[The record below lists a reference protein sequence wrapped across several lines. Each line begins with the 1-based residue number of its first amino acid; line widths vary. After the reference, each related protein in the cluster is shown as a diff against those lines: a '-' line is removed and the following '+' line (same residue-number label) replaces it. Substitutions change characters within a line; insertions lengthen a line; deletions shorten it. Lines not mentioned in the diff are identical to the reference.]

1 MTDPSVIE
9 EELRGNGIS
18 VESVDVD
25 DGVDETGGVD
35 LTYMTAFPAAHVNR
49 REVGQALTAFIDL
62 AREGAWSPEPVRA
75 TSIRIDDDVQGRWRV
90 EAGWFEDY
98 LSYNLSDEDFS
109 ELVLD
114 TLEEEPSMFAGG
126 DR

>member
-1 MTDPSVIE
+1 MSDPSVIE

-18 VESVDVD
+18 VEEVLV
-25 DGVDETGGVD
+25 GDEGDSGVD
-35 LTYMTAFPAAHVNR
+35 LTYMTAFPAARVNH

-62 AREGAWSPEPVRA
+62 AQADEWDPEPVHA
-75 TSIRIDDDVQGRWRV
+75 TSIRTDNDVQGRWRA
-90 EAGWFEDY
+90 EAEWFEDY
-98 LSYNLSDEDFS
+98 LSYDLSDEDFS

-114 TLEEEPSMFAGG
+114 TLEEEPSAFVGG

>member
-1 MTDPSVIE
+1 MTDPSVLE
-9 EELRGNGIS
+9 EELRGNNIS
-18 VESVDVD
+18 VEEVHVD
-25 DGVDETGGVD
+25 DEGGVD
-35 LTYMTAFPAAHVNR
+35 VTYLTAFPAAHVHH

-62 AREGAWSPEPVRA
+62 AQSGEWDPEPVHA
-75 TSIRIDDDVQGRWRV
+75 TIVRTDDDVQGRWRA
-90 EAGWFEDY
+90 EPEWFEGY

-114 TLEEEPSMFAGG
+114 TLEEEPYAFAGG

>member
-25 DGVDETGGVD
+25 GGTEGRVD

-62 AREGAWSPEPVRA
+62 AQRGEWEPAPVYA
-75 TSIRIDDDVQGRWRV
+75 TSIRIDDDVQGRWR
-90 EAGWFEDY
+90 ADADWFDGY

-114 TLEEEPSMFAGG
+114 TLEEEPSMYAGG

>member
-1 MTDPSVIE
+1 MTDANVIE
-9 EELRGNGIS
+9 EELRGNGIN
-18 VESVDVD
+18 VEEVDVG
-25 DGVDETGGVD
+25 DGSDGVD
-35 LTYMTAFPAAHVNR
+35 LTYMTAFPAAHVNH

-62 AREGAWSPEPVRA
+62 AREGEWKPEPVRA
-75 TSIRIDDDVQGRWRV
+75 TSVRIDDDVQGRWRA
-90 EAGWFEDY
+90 EAEWFEDY
-98 LSYNLSDEDFS
+98 LSYGLSDEDFS